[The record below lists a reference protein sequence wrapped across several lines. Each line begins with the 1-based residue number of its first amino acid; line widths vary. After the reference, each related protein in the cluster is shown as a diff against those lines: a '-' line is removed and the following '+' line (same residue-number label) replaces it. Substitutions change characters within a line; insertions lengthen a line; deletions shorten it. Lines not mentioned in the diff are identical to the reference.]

1 MENEKTVDTLR
12 NDDHGLC
19 VVMISIDDL
28 HDFKGHPFKV
38 LEDGAMFELAK
49 SIEEK
54 GVIVPL
60 ILRKNPYG
68 EGYEIISGHRRKT
81 ACKWVGVTEIPAIV
95 MELNDNDA
103 IITMVDSNLQRENI
117 KPSEKAF
124 AYKMKL
130 DAMKQQ
136 GKRTDLTFSQVE
148 KKLGEENPTLKIL
161 EIICEKDKEGDLII
175 KNTGVVKCANYANE
189 ILAKQVGES
198 RAQISRYI
206 RLTYLV
212 PKILDMVD
220 EGKIAFTVG
229 VELSHL
235 KEDEQYELYAVM
247 DMEQCTP
254 SLSQAGRLKIKS
266 QHGDLNIN
274 EIYQILQ
281 EEKPNQREQIKIRA
295 ESLDKYFPKS
305 YTTKQKTDLI
315 EKLVKQWYDKQQ
327 LRKSMSR

>member
-1 MENEKTVDTLR
+1 MENGKTVDTLG
-12 NDDHGLC
+12 NDVHGLC
-19 VVMISIDDL
+19 VVMVRIADL

-148 KKLGEENPTLKIL
+148 KKLGEENPTLKIS

-175 KNTGVVKCANYANE
+175 KNTCVVKCANYANE

-198 RAQISRYI
+198 CAQISRYI

-229 VELSHL
+229 VELSYL
-235 KEDEQYELYAVM
+235 TEDEQYELYAVM

-254 SLSQAGRLKIKS
+254 SLSQAGRLKIKC
-266 QHGDLNIN
+266 QHGELNIN

-295 ESLDKYFPKS
+295 ESIDKYFPKS

>member
-1 MENEKTVDTLR
+1 MENGKNRDTLE
-12 NDDHGLC
+12 DDDYGLC
-19 VVMISIDDL
+19 VQMVRIADL
-28 HDFKGHPFKV
+28 YDFKGHPFKV
-38 LEDGAMFELAK
+38 LEDGSMFELAK

-60 ILRKNPYG
+60 ILRKNPCG
-68 EGYEIISGHRRKT
+68 EGYEIISGHRRKA
-81 ACKWVGVTEIPAIV
+81 ACKWVGVKEVPAIV
-95 MELNDNDA
+95 MELSDSDA

-130 DAMKQQ
+130 DAMKKQ
-136 GKRTDLTFSQVE
+136 GKRTDLTFSQLE
-148 KKLGEENPTLKIL
+148 KKYHS
-161 EIICEKDKEGDLII
+161 
-175 KNTGVVKCANYANE
+175 NYAND
-189 ILAKQVGES
+189 ILAKQMGES
-198 RAQISRYI
+198 RAQISRYV
-206 RLTYLV
+206 RLTNLI

-220 EGKIAFTVG
+220 EERIAFTVG
-229 VELSHL
+229 VELSYL

-274 EIYQILQ
+274 EIYGILQ

-295 ESLDKYFPKS
+295 ESLNKYFPKN
-305 YTTKQKTDLI
+305 YTVKQKTDLI
-315 EKLVKQWYDKQQ
+315 EKLVKQWYEKQQ
-327 LRKSMSR
+327 LQNGNLNKEKKHV